1 MTLGPKLRPLFW
13 VKVPQ
18 VPAQSLWTDLVPP
31 ATFDQNQLERQF
43 ALVDSH
49 VSMSSSAGKFA
60 PRVSGPEESRKR
72 IRVLDDRTSQLL
84 AIAFNRLPPP
94 ERLVETIE
102 TLDEFP
108 EALPAEAVLALH
120 TASSEQ
126 QEPIEQLRQLNLPQT
141 GISQLDMPERY
152 LWVLASVPAC
162 AQKLACGALI
172 VGPAR
177 ELRDLRMAFQKVG
190 VCCQALRKSG
200 LLRKCISTS
209 LAVGNFMNRG
219 TLRSGAQAVVLPESL
234 LKLDELRGIGESHQD
249 SSGEGRVEGNRGPSL
264 LDFVAQ
270 ALVNEAVAG
279 QHKELLSEAE
289 ALLAKARAAQK
300 VSLEDAEASC
310 NQVCAIAARARHGLS
325 DLPLTKGVSHLV
337 ARVRLIC
344 DEADVAATLVKGAK
358 EELSITQTWSSA
370 KGKVKGDAW
379 FAGWTQFLEQFAAAL
394 ARASPPPEPPAPS
407 AQAAPLASSS
417 RLVLNELDFGQQ
429 LDVPPRSAQQRLGEP
444 IRTCFLN
451 DTGSRVATLA
461 LQRTGSIFEKDA
473 RVDFVDGAVQLKCA
487 PHMLS
492 EKQARLDANVIMP
505 AHCPSNSKLRGALA
519 NQFNAKENTQQ

>member
-1 MTLGPKLRPLFW
+1 
-13 VKVPQ
+13 
-18 VPAQSLWTDLVPP
+18 
-31 ATFDQNQLERQF
+31 
-43 ALVDSH
+43 
-49 VSMSSSAGKFA
+49 
-60 PRVSGPEESRKR
+60 
-72 IRVLDDRTSQLL
+72 
-84 AIAFNRLPPP
+84 
-94 ERLVETIE
+94 
-102 TLDEFP
+102 
-108 EALPAEAVLALH
+108 
-120 TASSEQ
+120 
-126 QEPIEQLRQLNLPQT
+126 
-141 GISQLDMPERY
+141 
-152 LWVLASVPAC
+152 
-162 AQKLACGALI
+162 
-172 VGPAR
+172 
-177 ELRDLRMAFQKVG
+177 
-190 VCCQALRKSG
+190 
-200 LLRKCISTS
+200 
-209 LAVGNFMNRG
+209 MNRG

-325 DLPLTKGVSHLV
+325 DLPLTKGVSNLV